1 MSTECTVP
9 RVSASRGEALLD
21 DHSNVSE
28 AEARHCDVS
37 TFYGLSENVNEH
49 FDFGKVLGQGGNAL
63 VVRAVSRHTGKE
75 YACKCIRKVRLFFH
89 PGRWC
94 SHIELWEACA

>member
-1 MSTECTVP
+1 MECTVP

-28 AEARHCDVS
+28 ADARHCDET
-37 TFYGLSENVNEH
+37 TFYGLSENLKEH
-49 FDFGKVLGQGGNAL
+49 FDLGKVLGQGGNAL

-75 YACKCIRKVRLFFH
+75 YACKCIRKVRLLFH
-89 PGRWC
+89 PGR
-94 SHIELWEACA
+94 